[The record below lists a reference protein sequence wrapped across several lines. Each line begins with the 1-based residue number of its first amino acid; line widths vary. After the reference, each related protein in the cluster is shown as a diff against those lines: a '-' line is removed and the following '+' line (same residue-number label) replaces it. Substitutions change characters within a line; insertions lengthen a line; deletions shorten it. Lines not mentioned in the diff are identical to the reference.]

1 MRRFVKIAA
10 ITATTIVGVL
20 GVIWTAQ
27 RKLIYFP
34 TQDVGEISAVLPS
47 AEEVTYTTQD
57 GLTLFAW
64 WVPAEGSAV
73 RSTIVVFH
81 GNGGNRTDRA
91 DLARGL
97 VARGFNVLLTD
108 YRGYGGNQGR
118 PSEAGLLLDARAG
131 ANYAAERADVASDE
145 LIYFGESLGSGVAI
159 ALSQEM
165 PPAALVL
172 RSPFTSLGDVA
183 SVHYPFVP
191 GWLLKDRY
199 PNIDIIAGLE
209 VPVLV
214 VAGSADTIIPIEQ
227 SRAVF
232 DAAQGVKRL
241 VVIDGADHN
250 DAVLSYGPRLIDEVE
265 SFIGD
270 VASTR

>member
-1 MRRFVKIAA
+1 MRRFVKVAA
-10 ITATTIVGVL
+10 ITAAALAGVL

-34 TQDVGEISAVLPS
+34 TQDVGEVSAVSPS

-57 GLTLFAW
+57 GLTLTAW
-64 WVPAEGSAV
+64 WVPAENTDNGQ
-73 RSTIVVFH
+73 TIVVFH
-81 GNGGNRTDRA
+81 GNGGNRSDRA
-91 DLARGL
+91 DLARGF
-97 VARGFNVLLTD
+97 AERGHDVLLTD
-108 YRGYGGNQGR
+108 YRGYGGNPGS
-118 PSEAGLLLDARAG
+118 PSEDGLLLDATAAATYAADRAG
-131 ANYAAERADVASDE
+131 VAPDE
-145 LIYFGESLGSGVAI
+145 LVYFGESLGSGVAI

-191 GWLLKDRY
+191 AWLLRDRY
-199 PNIDIIAGLE
+199 LNVDTIAGLD

-227 SRAVF
+227 SRAIFEAV
-232 DAAQGVKRL
+232 QGVKRL

-250 DAVLSYGPRLIDEVE
+250 DIVLSYGPRLIDEVA

-270 VASTR
+270 VAGTR